1 MPRGGEGASLVVL
14 RPERRTAKVAR
25 GAEIARPPRPSGFLH
40 PPGRRSTLLCVP
52 RHPHRLAHAPP
63 AFPRFAAARAHRPV
77 IDLRRLQRVVNLR
90 QGEGRTFAVMAGF
103 LFLNTANTTVLSA
116 AKNGL
121 FLSAYAAD
129 LIPHAVISAAL
140 LTAFV
145 AVIFTGLVPGTQRR
159 VLATRLTATLAFS
172 VLACRT
178 LFAVDHRTAFA
189 VYLWLSAV
197 QVLVLTHAW
206 EYAGSMLTGRQAK
219 RLLPLIGVGASL
231 GAIVGGTGVAPA
243 AFRLGTENLLWISV
257 GLLLL
262 ALPLLWLVPGSV
274 REAEEPGRHRNALF
288 AFAARSGRGLQS
300 VVSNK
305 LLRVLAVG
313 VIALTMTGTLIDL
326 QLKFTLQESF
336 ERDDITAIYGLL
348 AASVG
353 AGTLLLQLWASRVL
367 FPRFGVSFAGMLHGG
382 ALWFAAAGTAV
393 VGGLSML
400 VVAQALDDMLQF
412 SLQKPVEQVSLLPF
426 PGRVKNA
433 ALATLGGVLRPL
445 SKAAAGGIALGLTAH
460 RGLLPV
466 ATLAAASAAV
476 VVYTRHRRSY
486 MAALESALTRHAV
499 DYSEPKHIPLVVD
512 KSTLSIIDR
521 GLEDQDPTV
530 VIFAATMLEQ
540 LPAEDAV
547 PRLARLLRH
556 DVSEV
561 RAEAAAV
568 FGRLDAPL
576 DFAAGMSIAGRL
588 AEETVPYVLAAL
600 LDSVGRVGGVDPA
613 AIERFLEHEDPDV
626 RRGALV
632 ALHRLGWPGALRRI
646 SDLLDSPSTDD
657 RILACNAAGDL
668 DLTELMDDLAA
679 VIDDADARPAAL
691 EALAA
696 LGSPAVPILAAV
708 LERREL
714 PLPLRRTVVTALAS
728 IESGRARATLLSLVD
743 EPALGPAALHSL
755 SRMRT
760 AHTIGAIEED
770 QLRPVLREEMKRGL
784 RYSAAAT
791 VIRTRAKGP
800 SDSFIAA
807 ELGGLHDRSV
817 HRVLKILALSYD
829 PERIATIASALVS
842 DNAARRSN
850 ALELLEG
857 TVSGPAA
864 MLVMPFM
871 DIVAEGMPLQR
882 VIELLPDGRS
892 VTAAPAR
899 GLLEDTDWWPRALA
913 LHYLGRHREVTIPGR
928 SKEENADTEDA
939 DMMPLIEK
947 VMILKGSEFF
957 RNFPGSDLA
966 GIAAHAAVV
975 HVAKDE
981 VIFEQGDEGDAFYMI
996 VQGWVLISRGA
1007 TKLAVLGPRE
1017 GFGEMAILDKE
1028 SRSATATAAEDTTLL
1043 SLDRDSF
1050 DRVIEQN
1057 PVVARGVYRVLT
1069 ERLRNT
1075 LAQVAAG

>member
-1 MPRGGEGASLVVL
+1 
-14 RPERRTAKVAR
+14 
-25 GAEIARPPRPSGFLH
+25 
-40 PPGRRSTLLCVP
+40 
-52 RHPHRLAHAPP
+52 
-63 AFPRFAAARAHRPV
+63 
-77 IDLRRLQRVVNLR
+77 
-90 QGEGRTFAVMAGF
+90 MAGF

-121 FLSAYAAD
+121 FLSAYTAD

-159 VLATRLTATLAFS
+159 VLATRLTATLALS

-178 LFAVDHRTAFA
+178 LFEVDHRTAFA

-231 GAIVGGTGVAPA
+231 GAIAGGTSVAPA
-243 AFRLGTENLLWISV
+243 ALRLGTSNLLWISV
-257 GLLLL
+257 GLFLA
-262 ALPLLWLVPGSV
+262 ALPLLWLVPGST
-274 REAEEPGRHRNALF
+274 REAEEPGGHRNPVL
-288 AFAARSGRGLQS
+288 AFVVRSGRGLES
-300 VVSNK
+300 VASSK
-305 LLRVLAVG
+305 LLRLVALG
-313 VIALTMTGTLIDL
+313 LIALTMTGTLIDL
-326 QLKFTLQESF
+326 QLKFMLQEGF

-348 AASVG
+348 SAAVG
-353 AGTLLLQLWASRVL
+353 VGTLLLQLWASRVL
-367 FPRFGVSFAGMLHGG
+367 FPRFGVSFAAMLHGG

-393 VGGLSML
+393 VGGLGML
-400 VVAQALDDMLQF
+400 VVAQALDDILQF

-426 PGRVKNA
+426 PGRVKST

-445 SKAAAGGIALGLTAH
+445 SKAAAGGIALGLTSY

-466 ATLAAASAAV
+466 ATLAAASTAV
-476 VVYTRHRRSY
+476 LVYTRHRRNY

-499 DYSEPKHIPLVVD
+499 DYSEPAHVPLVVD

-521 GLEDQDPTV
+521 GLHDEDPTV

-556 DVSEV
+556 GVSEV
-561 RAEAAAV
+561 RAEAAAL

-576 DFAAGMSIAGRL
+576 DFAAGMSIAARL
-588 AEETVPYVLAAL
+588 AEEKVPYVLGAL
-600 LDSVGRVGGVDPA
+600 LDSVGRVGGVDPS
-613 AIERFLEHEDPDV
+613 AIERFLDHEDPDV

-632 ALHRLGWPGALRRI
+632 ALHRLGWPGAFARI
-646 SDLLDSPSTDD
+646 RTLLASPNADD
-657 RILACNAAGDL
+657 RVLACNAAGDL
-668 DLTELMDDLAA
+668 GLTELMDDLAT
-679 VIDDADARPAAL
+679 VVEDGEARPAAL

-696 LGSPAVPILAAV
+696 LGSPAVPILASV

-760 AHTIGAIEED
+760 AHTMGAIEEG

-791 VIRTRAKGP
+791 VIRNRAEGP
-800 SDSFIAA
+800 RDSFIAG
-807 ELGGLHDRSV
+807 ELQGLHDRSV
-817 HRVLKILALSYD
+817 HRVLKILALSHD
-829 PERIATIASALVS
+829 PDRIATIASALLS
-842 DNAARRSN
+842 DNPVRRTN

-857 TVSGPAA
+857 TVSGPSA

-871 DIVAEGMPLQR
+871 DIVAEGMPLHR
-882 VIELLPDGRS
+882 VLELLPDGRAL
-892 VTAAPAR
+892 TAAPAE
-899 GLLEDTDWWPRALA
+899 GLLGDSDWWPRALA
-913 LHYLGRHREVTIPGR
+913 LHYLGRDDEVAIPGR
-928 SKEENADTEDA
+928 SKDDEMENA

-975 HVAKDE
+975 HVPKDE
-981 VIFEQGDEGDAFYMI
+981 VIFEQGDEGDAFYMV
-996 VQGWVLISRGA
+996 VQGSVLISRGA
-1007 TKLAVLGPRE
+1007 TKLATLGPRE